1 MKNWIIIIS
10 AIFVVPLIMS
20 CTGEKVPEDLELQL
34 VPAKGYEGSA
44 SGKAVIKNG
53 SDVSLDITG
62 LIPGEVYT
70 AFFINVK
77 SKMFEG
83 IGDEPHVLSV
93 DQNGAVKSD
102 LKIKKDIYK
111 KFRKIGIY
119 LNPDKQPVTN
129 PLGVSA
135 KLGAFMK
142 KKDAK
147 MVLEGKIR

>member
-1 MKNWIIIIS
+1 MKKGMIILC
-10 AIFVVPLIMS
+10 AIFTLALTMS
-20 CTGEKVPEDLELQL
+20 CTGKNIPEDLELQL
-34 VPAKGYEGSA
+34 VPAKGYEGPA
-44 SGKAVIKNG
+44 KGTAVIKDG

-62 LIPGEVYT
+62 LTPGEVYT
-70 AFFINVK
+70 VFFVNVK
-77 SKMFEG
+77 SQMFEG
-83 IGDEPHVLSV
+83 VGEEPFVLSV
-93 DQNGAVKSD
+93 DSNGAVKSD

-111 KFRKIGIY
+111 KFRRIGIY

>member
-34 VPAKGYEGSA
+34 VPAKGYEGPA
-44 SGKAVIKNG
+44 KGTVVIKNG

-62 LIPGEVYT
+62 LTPGEVYT

-83 IGDEPHVLSV
+83 IGDEPYVLSV

-111 KFRKIGIY
+111 RFIRLGVF
-119 LNPDKQPVTN
+119 LNPGKQPIKN
-129 PLGVSA
+129 PLGVKA
-135 KLGAFMK
+135 ALGELVK
-142 KKDAK
+142 KETPK
-147 MVLEGKIR
+147 MVLEGKLR